1 MAAQLSHVYPLGSRV
16 TEAELLE
23 LCKAK
28 LGSIVGP
35 KSVDFIDALP
45 RSAVGKVLKRELRD
59 RYWQG
64 WSSRI

>member
-1 MAAQLSHVYPLGSRV
+1 VPGRQV

-23 LCKAK
+23 LCRAK

-45 RSAVGKVLKRELRD
+45 RSAIGKVLKRELRD
-59 RYWQG
+59 RFIAEHSASPAVPKG
-64 WSSRI
+64 